1 MPSVQGRSMLYGFFA
16 LNVIDRSLDRTIFQ
30 YHNQSGPAASPR
42 RLRAREPTFD
52 TSRRWAF
59 VLRQALAPVLLHF
72 LPNWSDNMIDQVLAN
87 SGTTTHSD
95 VSLLRKMIPVVLSIM
110 LGSVILGAVGF
121 APGVAHNAAHDT
133 RHVMV
138 FPCH

>member
-42 RLRAREPTFD
+42 RLGAREPTFD

-59 VLRQALAPVLLHF
+59 LWHEFVKSCRH
-72 LPNWSDNMIDQVLAN
+72 SRTKNM
-87 SGTTTHSD
+87 
-95 VSLLRKMIPVVLSIM
+95 RCR
-110 LGSVILGAVGF
+110 
-121 APGVAHNAAHDT
+121 NA
-133 RHVMV
+133 
-138 FPCH
+138 